1 MCIRKQSIEKENSTL
16 LEHKAYL
23 GMGILL
29 IYHSSLSL
37 SKKGCM
43 LITHRDFL
51 AYVVVCYSCETSWF

>member
-1 MCIRKQSIEKENSTL
+1 MCKRKQSIEKENSTL

-37 SKKGCM
+37 SKKRLYAYNTPRLSGLCGC
-43 LITHRDFL
+43 LL
-51 AYVVVCYSCETSWF
+51 LL